1 MFITIISL
9 SFRFFGTEYRYSY
22 SMSMT
27 KTMSMSIS
35 VDKQGVPKQMEHYK
49 YIVIVPTS

>member
-22 SMSMT
+22 S
-27 KTMSMSIS
+27 MSMSIS

>member
-27 KTMSMSIS
+27 MSIS

>member
-1 MFITIISL
+1 MFITIIRL

-22 SMSMT
+22 
-27 KTMSMSIS
+27 SMSIS